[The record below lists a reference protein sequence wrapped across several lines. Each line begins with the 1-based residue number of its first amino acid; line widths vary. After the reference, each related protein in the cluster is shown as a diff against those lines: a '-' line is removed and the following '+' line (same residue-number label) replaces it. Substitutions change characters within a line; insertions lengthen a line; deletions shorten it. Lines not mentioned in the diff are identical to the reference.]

1 MGTPQ
6 PSTELVLKAAIK
18 HPDKRGVGIF
28 LKELSGMGLATP
40 PGLSGFTGA
49 GRARPSPV
57 LRLFS
62 YLTPKDQIT
71 VTIDVRG
78 KTLTHKDKSPTK
90 AGTVNRPSPPARVKD
105 ANVEVPL
112 IDLAW
117 GRSGD
122 KGNKA
127 NIGIIARKA
136 EYLPFI
142 WAGLTEKFIGEAY
155 AHFMASPAAIEKFLL
170 PGSNAINILI
180 DDVLDGGGPASLR
193 NDAQGKGFAQILL
206 AKTIP
211 VSKDIAENL

>member
-1 MGTPQ
+1 MDGFRAGTYLTFYGIDADKKADKFAKAAIARANKTLRLFNLGEFTSVSFEAIGVGSQMGTPQ
-6 PSTELVLKAAIK
+6 PSTELVLKAAVK

-142 WAGLTEKFIGEAY
+142 L
-155 AHFMASPAAIEKFLL
+155 S
-170 PGSNAINILI
+170 LI
-180 DDVLDGGGPASLR
+180 H
-193 NDAQGKGFAQILL
+193 I
-206 AKTIP
+206 
-211 VSKDIAENL
+211 